1 MKILLLE
8 FRNETTWLCDIIVLE
23 IEYIS
28 SWWLEK
34 DERLLRNLKKFTLN
48 RPWAQC
54 VFSSVAT
61 MRAWTKK
68 EATVHYVQTYVI
80 TIMLPHT
87 LLIFNGPLAF
97 GCQKETER
105 GESEFLFFL
114 ISKNR
119 NFITMIII
127 GCIYYFVNQ

>member
-34 DERLLRNLKKFTLN
+34 DERLLRNKKRCIKSSISPVCFQ
-48 RPWAQC
+48 QC
-54 VFSSVAT
+54 SHHAGLD
-61 MRAWTKK
+61 K
-68 EATVHYVQTYVI
+68 
-80 TIMLPHT
+80 
-87 LLIFNGPLAF
+87 
-97 GCQKETER
+97 ER
-105 GESEFLFFL
+105 GHCALCANLCDHYHVTTYIVDFQWAIDIWVPKRDRERRERIPFFL